1 MRRILFLLCGP
12 LALVATSEWLDATAP
27 ATAAPAGSSA
37 RVLGEDAKSRF
48 AGAWRLASIERLGP
62 KGEVLPPA
70 APVSL
75 GRPTGMIVYDPSGYM
90 AVDIMQPGRRLY
102 AGAQPTPEEAR
113 EALASYTSYFG
124 TFSVNEAEGTV
135 THHLQGSLNP
145 GMGADQKRFFELSEN
160 RLSLKPP
167 PGPTGAQSR
176 LNWERLPDLPNL
188 TTVHRRF
195 IGFWKLVTNERR
207 RPNGEGISSNTGQ
220 TGFIVYTA
228 SGHMG
233 AHLMQPGRKRYAAAQ
248 PTPEE
253 AMAALSTYTSYFGPY
268 TIHESDGFVVH
279 HRVGIVN
286 PGQVGSDAQRF
297 YEQTGNRLI
306 LKPPSTLVL
315 GQPVQGMLTWE
326 RLSADA
332 GASR

>member
-1 MRRILFLLCGP
+1 
-12 LALVATSEWLDATAP
+12 
-27 ATAAPAGSSA
+27 
-37 RVLGEDAKSRF
+37 
-48 AGAWRLASIERLGP
+48 
-62 KGEVLPPA
+62 
-70 APVSL
+70 
-75 GRPTGMIVYDPSGYM
+75 
-90 AVDIMQPGRRLY
+90 
-102 AGAQPTPEEAR
+102 
-113 EALASYTSYFG
+113 
-124 TFSVNEAEGTV
+124 
-135 THHLQGSLNP
+135 
-145 GMGADQKRFFELSEN
+145 
-160 RLSLKPP
+160 
-167 PGPTGAQSR
+167 
-176 LNWERLPDLPNL
+176 
-188 TTVHRRF
+188 
-195 IGFWKLVTNERR
+195 
-207 RPNGEGISSNTGQ
+207 
-220 TGFIVYTA
+220 
-228 SGHMG
+228 
-233 AHLMQPGRKRYAAAQ
+233 MQPGRKRYAAAQ